1 MVRTPGLCHPIL
13 MLKKAI
19 ALATTPTYSHLPFR
33 ILWQAL
39 FATTTKRGHIGPKI
53 PSHGHARPMITVPRA
68 ALARSPHHSEISSG
82 RACDCQRRNSAS
94 NCSGV
99 CRY

>member
-1 MVRTPGLCHPIL
+1 MFEQSSGRARELKKETAMVRTPGLCHPIL

-39 FATTTKRGHIGPKI
+39 FATTT
-53 PSHGHARPMITVPRA
+53 
-68 ALARSPHHSEISSG
+68 
-82 RACDCQRRNSAS
+82 
-94 NCSGV
+94 
-99 CRY
+99 